1 MLVNT
6 GLKGEHARVVTMHVQ
21 RKVGVCAHLMSV
33 LRNPQIWLAPK
44 TWAESA
50 ENSAIDGVFV
60 QTVDLSESGSAGCID
75 GGPLKP
81 HIGGSVCPS
90 TAVSSLP
97 IHV

>member
-1 MLVNT
+1 M
-6 GLKGEHARVVTMHVQ
+6 GHAARSEDAACMHGESGR
-21 RKVGVCAHLMSV
+21 CAHLMSV
-33 LRNPQIWLAPK
+33 LRYPQIWAAPR

-60 QTVDLSESGSAGCID
+60 QTVDLSESGSAGWID

>member
-1 MLVNT
+1 
-6 GLKGEHARVVTMHVQ
+6 MHCTESG
-21 RKVGVCAHLMSV
+21 RCAHLMSV
-33 LRNPQIWLAPK
+33 LRNPQIWAAPK
-44 TWAESA
+44 TWADSA
-50 ENSAIDGVFV
+50 ENSAIDSVFV
-60 QTVDLSESGSAGCID
+60 QTVDLSESGSAGWID